1 MLYAKKLI
9 AKILQ
14 YLLQYSI
21 VKSASIKL
29 SYKDGNTNAFFYK
42 QGKVVN
48 FISTVDWKNLPAG
61 FSVNIGTIPEGFR
74 PAHLVQLN
82 EATLG
87 RKTLFLY
94 ANGSIN
100 VYNYDSQAT
109 AANGRYQCC
118 YITQD

>member
-1 MLYAKKLI
+1 MLYTKKLI

-14 YLLQYSI
+14 YLI

-29 SYKDGNTNAFFYK
+29 SYKDGATNAFFYK
-42 QGKVVN
+42 QGNVVN
-48 FISTVDWKNLPAG
+48 FTSTVDWKNLPAG
-61 FSVNIGTIPEGFR
+61 SSANIGTIPEGFR
-74 PAHLVQLN
+74 PAQLVQLN

-94 ANGSIN
+94 ANGRID